1 LAGAFTFDRHDVDGL
16 KVLPGSHRCCVSKN
30 RGTALYRSFSTQ
42 QLELCFLEKRKQVAA
57 DLRTIYQS
65 VTVAE
70 AEQRLDEFDAKWR
83 TEYPAIIQ
91 SWHRHWSN
99 IITFFDYPPEIRKV
113 VYTTNAIES
122 INMSLRKISKN
133 RSSFPTDEAVMKLF
147 YLAIRN
153 ISKKW
158 TMPIQAWKASL
169 NRFSIQFDD
178 CQKFK

>member
-1 LAGAFTFDRHDVDGL
+1 MFPKTAVQLCIVHLVRNSL
-16 KVLPGSHRCCVSKN
+16 NYVSWK
-30 RGTALYRSFSTQ
+30 
-42 QLELCFLEKRKQVAA
+42 KRKLVAA
-57 DLRTIYQS
+57 DLRAIYQS
-65 VTVAE
+65 ATVAE
-70 AEQRLDEFDAKWR
+70 AEQRLDEFDAKWGPD
-83 TEYPAIIQ
+83 YPAITQ
-91 SWHRHWSN
+91 SWRRHWSN

-158 TMPIQAWKASL
+158 TMPIQDWKAAL

-178 CQKFK
+178 RMPRI